1 MIPAAD
7 TEVTGLLDRLR
18 LAEQGR
24 TRAAELSHGQQ
35 QWLEIGVALMAR
47 PRLLLLDEPT
57 AGMSPRETAATA
69 ELLREL
75 TGGTTT
81 VIVEHDL
88 AFVRRIADIITVMHR
103 GQAVAEG
110 SPDEIAQNRAG
121 ARRLSGAEDAV
132 TLLAVDD
139 VYLRYGPSP
148 IVQGVSLTVDTGEVV
163 ALLGRNGVGKTTLA
177 RGLVGLMPIASG
189 HVRID
194 GADVT
199 GMSAHRVS
207 RRGVRIVPQGRGIFP
222 RLSVAENLRIGAF
235 LSQES
240 DPRVRDLLHEV
251 FPILWERR
259 QQRAGTLSGGEQ
271 QMLAIARALVSAP
284 KLLILDE
291 PTEGVAPVLIDRI
304 EDALRLLFAE
314 MRLGVLLIEQ
324 NLDFAF
330 AMAQRGYV
338 MEKGQ
343 IVLEAPIADLRHD
356 AVERY
361 LTF

>member
-1 MIPAAD
+1 
-7 TEVTGLLDRLR
+7 
-18 LAEQGR
+18 
-24 TRAAELSHGQQ
+24 
-35 QWLEIGVALMAR
+35 
-47 PRLLLLDEPT
+47 
-57 AGMSPRETAATA
+57 
-69 ELLREL
+69 
-75 TGGTTT
+75 
-81 VIVEHDL
+81 
-88 AFVRRIADIITVMHR
+88 
-103 GQAVAEG
+103 
-110 SPDEIAQNRAG
+110 
-121 ARRLSGAEDAV
+121 V

-139 VYLRYGPSP
+139 VHLRYGPSP
-148 IVQGVSLTVDTGEVV
+148 VVQGVSLAVDTGEVV

-177 RGLVGLMPIASG
+177 RGLVGLIPVAQGRVHIN
-189 HVRID
+189 

-199 GMSAHRVS
+199 GLPAHRVA
-207 RRGVRIVPQGRGIFP
+207 RHGIRIVPQGRGIFP
-222 RLSVAENLRIGAF
+222 RLSVDENLRVGSF
-235 LSQES
+235 LSPVADS
-240 DPRVRDLLHEV
+240 RVRELIHDL

-284 KLLILDE
+284 KLLVLDE

-314 MRLGVLLIEQ
+314 MGIGVLLIEQ

-330 AMAQRGYV
+330 ALAQRGYV

-343 IVLEAPIADLRHD
+343 IVLDLPVNELHGG

>member
-1 MIPAAD
+1 M
-7 TEVTGLLDRLR
+7 
-18 LAEQGR
+18 
-24 TRAAELSHGQQ
+24 
-35 QWLEIGVALMAR
+35 
-47 PRLLLLDEPT
+47 
-57 AGMSPRETAATA
+57 
-69 ELLREL
+69 
-75 TGGTTT
+75 
-81 VIVEHDL
+81 
-88 AFVRRIADIITVMHR
+88 
-103 GQAVAEG
+103 
-110 SPDEIAQNRAG
+110 
-121 ARRLSGAEDAV
+121 
-132 TLLAVDD
+132 TLFAVDN
-139 VYLRYGPSP
+139 VHIRYGPSP
-148 IVQGVSLTVDTGEVV
+148 IVQGVSLEVDTGEVV

-177 RGLVGLMPIASG
+177 RGLIGLTPIAQG
-189 HVRID
+189 RVRID
-194 GADVT
+194 GTDVT
-199 GMSAHRVS
+199 GMAAHRVS

-222 RLSVAENLRIGAF
+222 RLSIAENLRIGAF
-235 LSQES
+235 LSHEP
-240 DPRVRDLLHEV
+240 DPRVRDLLHEL

-271 QMLAIARALVSAP
+271 QMLAIARALLSAP

-343 IVLEAPIADLRHD
+343 IVLEAPISDLHHD
-356 AVERY
+356 AVERF

>member
-1 MIPAAD
+1 
-7 TEVTGLLDRLR
+7 
-18 LAEQGR
+18 
-24 TRAAELSHGQQ
+24 
-35 QWLEIGVALMAR
+35 
-47 PRLLLLDEPT
+47 
-57 AGMSPRETAATA
+57 
-69 ELLREL
+69 
-75 TGGTTT
+75 
-81 VIVEHDL
+81 
-88 AFVRRIADIITVMHR
+88 
-103 GQAVAEG
+103 
-110 SPDEIAQNRAG
+110 
-121 ARRLSGAEDAV
+121 V
-132 TLLAVDD
+132 TLLSVED

-148 IVQGVSLTVDTGEVV
+148 IVQGVSLTVDMGEVV

-177 RGLVGLMPIASG
+177 RGLVGLTPIASG
-189 HVRID
+189 HVRIE

-199 GMSAHRVS
+199 GMTAHRVS

-235 LSQES
+235 LSQEP
-240 DPRVRDLLHEV
+240 DPHVRDLLHDL
-251 FPILWERR
+251 FPILRERR

-271 QMLAIARALVSAP
+271 QMLAIARALLSAP

-330 AMAQRGYV
+330 AIAQRGYV

>member
-1 MIPAAD
+1 
-7 TEVTGLLDRLR
+7 
-18 LAEQGR
+18 
-24 TRAAELSHGQQ
+24 
-35 QWLEIGVALMAR
+35 
-47 PRLLLLDEPT
+47 
-57 AGMSPRETAATA
+57 
-69 ELLREL
+69 
-75 TGGTTT
+75 
-81 VIVEHDL
+81 
-88 AFVRRIADIITVMHR
+88 
-103 GQAVAEG
+103 
-110 SPDEIAQNRAG
+110 
-121 ARRLSGAEDAV
+121 V

-139 VYLRYGPSP
+139 IYLRYGPSP
-148 IVQGVSLTVDTGEVV
+148 IVQGVSLTVDMGEVV

-177 RGLVGLMPIASG
+177 RGLVGLTAIASG
-189 HVRID
+189 HVRVE

-207 RRGVRIVPQGRGIFP
+207 RHGVRVVPQGRGIFP
-222 RLSVAENLRIGAF
+222 RLSVAENLRIGEF

-330 AMAQRGYV
+330 AMAKRGYV

-343 IVLEAPIADLRHD
+343 IVLEAPITDLRHD

>member
-1 MIPAAD
+1 
-7 TEVTGLLDRLR
+7 
-18 LAEQGR
+18 
-24 TRAAELSHGQQ
+24 
-35 QWLEIGVALMAR
+35 
-47 PRLLLLDEPT
+47 
-57 AGMSPRETAATA
+57 
-69 ELLREL
+69 
-75 TGGTTT
+75 
-81 VIVEHDL
+81 
-88 AFVRRIADIITVMHR
+88 
-103 GQAVAEG
+103 
-110 SPDEIAQNRAG
+110 
-121 ARRLSGAEDAV
+121 V
-132 TLLAVDD
+132 TLLSVDD

-148 IVQGVSLTVDTGEVV
+148 VVQGVTLAVGAGEVV

-177 RGLVGLMPIASG
+177 RGLVGLMPIAQG
-189 HVRID
+189 RIRFD
-194 GADVT
+194 GADIT
-199 GMSAHRVS
+199 SLPAHRVA
-207 RRGVRIVPQGRGIFP
+207 RHGIRIVPQGRGIFP
-222 RLSVAENLRIGAF
+222 RLSVDENLRIGSF
-235 LSQES
+235 LSPVV
-240 DPRVRDLLHEV
+240 DARVRELIRDL

-314 MRLGVLLIEQ
+314 MGISVLLIEQ

-330 AMAQRGYV
+330 ALAQRGYV

-343 IVLEAPIADLRHD
+343 IVLDVPVSELHGG

>member
-1 MIPAAD
+1 
-7 TEVTGLLDRLR
+7 
-18 LAEQGR
+18 
-24 TRAAELSHGQQ
+24 
-35 QWLEIGVALMAR
+35 
-47 PRLLLLDEPT
+47 
-57 AGMSPRETAATA
+57 
-69 ELLREL
+69 
-75 TGGTTT
+75 
-81 VIVEHDL
+81 
-88 AFVRRIADIITVMHR
+88 
-103 GQAVAEG
+103 
-110 SPDEIAQNRAG
+110 
-121 ARRLSGAEDAV
+121 V

-177 RGLVGLMPIASG
+177 RGLVGLTPIASG
-189 HVRID
+189 HVRVE
-194 GADVT
+194 GTDVT

-235 LSQES
+235 LSQDP
-240 DPRVRDLLHEV
+240 DPRVRDLLHEL
-251 FPILWERR
+251 FPILWERG

-271 QMLAIARALVSAP
+271 QMLAIARALLSAP

>member
-1 MIPAAD
+1 
-7 TEVTGLLDRLR
+7 
-18 LAEQGR
+18 
-24 TRAAELSHGQQ
+24 
-35 QWLEIGVALMAR
+35 
-47 PRLLLLDEPT
+47 
-57 AGMSPRETAATA
+57 
-69 ELLREL
+69 
-75 TGGTTT
+75 
-81 VIVEHDL
+81 
-88 AFVRRIADIITVMHR
+88 
-103 GQAVAEG
+103 
-110 SPDEIAQNRAG
+110 
-121 ARRLSGAEDAV
+121 V

-139 VYLRYGPSP
+139 VHIRYGPSP
-148 IVQGVSLTVDTGEVV
+148 IVQGVSLEVDMGEIV

-177 RGLVGLMPIASG
+177 RGLVGLTPIAQG
-189 HVRID
+189 QVLVD
-194 GADVT
+194 GTDVT
-199 GMSAHRVS
+199 GMTAHRVS

-235 LSQES
+235 LSQEP
-240 DPRVRDLLHEV
+240 DPRVHDLLHEL
-251 FPILWERR
+251 FPILWDRR

-324 NLDFAF
+324 NLEFAF
-330 AMAQRGYV
+330 AMAKRGYV

-343 IVLEAPIADLRHD
+343 IVLEAPIASLDHD
-356 AVERY
+356 AVERF

>member
-1 MIPAAD
+1 M
-7 TEVTGLLDRLR
+7 
-18 LAEQGR
+18 
-24 TRAAELSHGQQ
+24 
-35 QWLEIGVALMAR
+35 
-47 PRLLLLDEPT
+47 
-57 AGMSPRETAATA
+57 
-69 ELLREL
+69 
-75 TGGTTT
+75 
-81 VIVEHDL
+81 
-88 AFVRRIADIITVMHR
+88 
-103 GQAVAEG
+103 
-110 SPDEIAQNRAG
+110 
-121 ARRLSGAEDAV
+121 

-148 IVQGVSLTVDTGEVV
+148 IVQGVSLTVDRGEVV

-177 RGLVGLMPIASG
+177 RGLVGLTPIASG
-189 HVRID
+189 HVRIE

-199 GMSAHRVS
+199 GMTAHRVS
-207 RRGVRIVPQGRGIFP
+207 RHGVRIVPQGRGIFP
-222 RLSVAENLRIGAF
+222 RLTVTENLRIGAF
-235 LSQES
+235 LSQEP
-240 DPRVRDLLHEV
+240 DPRVRDLLHEL

-271 QMLAIARALVSAP
+271 QMLAIARALLSEP

-304 EDALRLLFAE
+304 EDALGLLFAE
-314 MRLGVLLIEQ
+314 MPLGVLLIEQ

-343 IVLEAPIADLRHD
+343 IVLEAPIANLRHD

>member
-1 MIPAAD
+1 
-7 TEVTGLLDRLR
+7 VN
-18 LAEQGR
+18 
-24 TRAAELSHGQQ
+24 
-35 QWLEIGVALMAR
+35 V
-47 PRLLLLDEPT
+47 
-57 AGMSPRETAATA
+57 
-69 ELLREL
+69 
-75 TGGTTT
+75 
-81 VIVEHDL
+81 
-88 AFVRRIADIITVMHR
+88 
-103 GQAVAEG
+103 
-110 SPDEIAQNRAG
+110 
-121 ARRLSGAEDAV
+121 
-132 TLLAVDD
+132 LAVDD
-139 VYLRYGPSP
+139 VHLRYGLSP
-148 IVQGVSLTVDTGEVV
+148 IVQGVSLTVDMGEVV

-177 RGLVGLMPIASG
+177 RGLVGLNPIAQG
-189 HVRID
+189 RVRID
-194 GADVT
+194 GVDVT
-199 GMSAHRVS
+199 GMAAHRVS

-222 RLSVAENLRIGAF
+222 RLTVAENLRIGAF
-235 LSQES
+235 LSQEP
-240 DPRVRDLLHEV
+240 DPRVRDLLHEL

-314 MRLGVLLIEQ
+314 MRLSVLLIEQ

-343 IVLEAPIADLRHD
+343 IVLEAAITDLRHD
-356 AVERY
+356 AVERF

>member
-1 MIPAAD
+1 
-7 TEVTGLLDRLR
+7 
-18 LAEQGR
+18 
-24 TRAAELSHGQQ
+24 
-35 QWLEIGVALMAR
+35 
-47 PRLLLLDEPT
+47 
-57 AGMSPRETAATA
+57 
-69 ELLREL
+69 
-75 TGGTTT
+75 
-81 VIVEHDL
+81 
-88 AFVRRIADIITVMHR
+88 
-103 GQAVAEG
+103 
-110 SPDEIAQNRAG
+110 
-121 ARRLSGAEDAV
+121 V
-132 TLLAVDD
+132 TLLAVDN
-139 VYLRYGPSP
+139 VHLRYGPSP
-148 IVQGVSLTVDTGEVV
+148 IVQGVSLTVDMGEVV

-177 RGLVGLMPIASG
+177 RGLVGLTPIAQG

-194 GADVT
+194 GIEVT
-199 GMSAHRVS
+199 GMTAHRVS

-222 RLSVAENLRIGAF
+222 RLSVAENLRIGEF

-240 DPRVRDLLHEV
+240 DPRVRDLLHEL

-271 QMLAIARALVSAP
+271 QMLAIARALISGP

-330 AMAQRGYV
+330 AMARRGYV

-343 IVLEAPIADLRHD
+343 IVLEAPIAGLREE
-356 AVERY
+356 AIERF

>member
-1 MIPAAD
+1 
-7 TEVTGLLDRLR
+7 
-18 LAEQGR
+18 
-24 TRAAELSHGQQ
+24 
-35 QWLEIGVALMAR
+35 
-47 PRLLLLDEPT
+47 
-57 AGMSPRETAATA
+57 
-69 ELLREL
+69 
-75 TGGTTT
+75 
-81 VIVEHDL
+81 
-88 AFVRRIADIITVMHR
+88 
-103 GQAVAEG
+103 
-110 SPDEIAQNRAG
+110 
-121 ARRLSGAEDAV
+121 V

-148 IVQGVSLTVDTGEVV
+148 IVQGVSLTVDVGEVV

-177 RGLVGLMPIASG
+177 RGLVGLTPIASG
-189 HVRID
+189 HVRIES
-194 GADVT
+194 ADVT
-199 GMSAHRVS
+199 GMTAHRVS
-207 RRGVRIVPQGRGIFP
+207 RHGVRIVPQGRGIFP

-235 LSQES
+235 LSQEP
-240 DPRVRDLLHEV
+240 DPRVRDLLHEL

-271 QMLAIARALVSAP
+271 QMLAIARALLSAP
-284 KLLILDE
+284 KVLILDE

-304 EDALRLLFAE
+304 EGALRLLFAE

-356 AVERY
+356 AVEQY

>member
-1 MIPAAD
+1 M
-7 TEVTGLLDRLR
+7 
-18 LAEQGR
+18 
-24 TRAAELSHGQQ
+24 
-35 QWLEIGVALMAR
+35 
-47 PRLLLLDEPT
+47 
-57 AGMSPRETAATA
+57 
-69 ELLREL
+69 
-75 TGGTTT
+75 
-81 VIVEHDL
+81 
-88 AFVRRIADIITVMHR
+88 
-103 GQAVAEG
+103 
-110 SPDEIAQNRAG
+110 
-121 ARRLSGAEDAV
+121 

-139 VYLRYGPSP
+139 VHLRYGPSP
-148 IVQGVSLTVDTGEVV
+148 VVQGVSLAVDTGEVV

-177 RGLVGLMPIASG
+177 RGLVGLLPIAQG
-189 HVRID
+189 HVRIN

-199 GMSAHRVS
+199 GLPAHRVA
-207 RRGVRIVPQGRGIFP
+207 RHGIRIVPQGRGIFP
-222 RLSVAENLRIGAF
+222 RLSVDENLRVGSF
-235 LSQES
+235 LNPVA
-240 DPRVRDLLHEV
+240 DTRVRELIHEL

-284 KLLILDE
+284 KLLVLDE

-314 MRLGVLLIEQ
+314 MGIGVLLIEQ

-330 AMAQRGYV
+330 ALAQRGYV

-343 IVLEAPIADLRHD
+343 IVLDVPVNELHGG

>member
-1 MIPAAD
+1 M
-7 TEVTGLLDRLR
+7 
-18 LAEQGR
+18 
-24 TRAAELSHGQQ
+24 
-35 QWLEIGVALMAR
+35 
-47 PRLLLLDEPT
+47 
-57 AGMSPRETAATA
+57 
-69 ELLREL
+69 
-75 TGGTTT
+75 
-81 VIVEHDL
+81 
-88 AFVRRIADIITVMHR
+88 
-103 GQAVAEG
+103 
-110 SPDEIAQNRAG
+110 
-121 ARRLSGAEDAV
+121 

-139 VYLRYGPSP
+139 IYLRYGPSP
-148 IVQGVSLTVDTGEVV
+148 IVQGVSLTVDMGEVV

-177 RGLVGLMPIASG
+177 RGLVGLTAIASG
-189 HVRID
+189 HVRVE

-207 RRGVRIVPQGRGIFP
+207 RHGVRVVPQGRGIFP
-222 RLSVAENLRIGAF
+222 RLSVAENLRIGEF

-304 EDALRLLFAE
+304 EDALRLLFTE

-330 AMAQRGYV
+330 AMAKRGYV

-343 IVLEAPIADLRHD
+343 IVLEAPITDLRHD

>member
-1 MIPAAD
+1 
-7 TEVTGLLDRLR
+7 
-18 LAEQGR
+18 
-24 TRAAELSHGQQ
+24 
-35 QWLEIGVALMAR
+35 
-47 PRLLLLDEPT
+47 
-57 AGMSPRETAATA
+57 
-69 ELLREL
+69 
-75 TGGTTT
+75 
-81 VIVEHDL
+81 
-88 AFVRRIADIITVMHR
+88 
-103 GQAVAEG
+103 
-110 SPDEIAQNRAG
+110 
-121 ARRLSGAEDAV
+121 V
-132 TLLAVDD
+132 TLLDVDD
-139 VYLRYGPSP
+139 VHLRYGASP
-148 IVQGVSLTVDTGEVV
+148 IVQGVSLTIDTGEVV

-177 RGLVGLMPIASG
+177 RGLVGLTPIASG
-189 HVRID
+189 HVRIE

-235 LSQES
+235 LSQEP
-240 DPRVRDLLHEV
+240 DLRVRDLLHEL

-259 QQRAGTLSGGEQ
+259 RQRAGTLSGGEQ
-271 QMLAIARALVSAP
+271 QMLAIARALLSGP

-343 IVLEAPIADLRHD
+343 IVLEAPITGLRRD

>member
-1 MIPAAD
+1 M
-7 TEVTGLLDRLR
+7 
-18 LAEQGR
+18 
-24 TRAAELSHGQQ
+24 
-35 QWLEIGVALMAR
+35 
-47 PRLLLLDEPT
+47 
-57 AGMSPRETAATA
+57 
-69 ELLREL
+69 
-75 TGGTTT
+75 
-81 VIVEHDL
+81 
-88 AFVRRIADIITVMHR
+88 
-103 GQAVAEG
+103 
-110 SPDEIAQNRAG
+110 
-121 ARRLSGAEDAV
+121 

-148 IVQGVSLTVDTGEVV
+148 IVQGVSLTVDMGEVV

-177 RGLVGLMPIASG
+177 RGLVGLTPIASG
-189 HVRID
+189 HVRIE

-207 RRGVRIVPQGRGIFP
+207 HHGVRIVPQGRGIFP

-235 LSQES
+235 LSQEP
-240 DPRVRDLLHEV
+240 DPRVRDLLHEL

-271 QMLAIARALVSAP
+271 QMLAIARALISGP

-356 AVERY
+356 AVEQY

>member
-1 MIPAAD
+1 
-7 TEVTGLLDRLR
+7 
-18 LAEQGR
+18 
-24 TRAAELSHGQQ
+24 
-35 QWLEIGVALMAR
+35 
-47 PRLLLLDEPT
+47 
-57 AGMSPRETAATA
+57 
-69 ELLREL
+69 
-75 TGGTTT
+75 
-81 VIVEHDL
+81 
-88 AFVRRIADIITVMHR
+88 
-103 GQAVAEG
+103 
-110 SPDEIAQNRAG
+110 
-121 ARRLSGAEDAV
+121 V
-132 TLLAVDD
+132 TLLVVND

-148 IVQGVSLTVDTGEVV
+148 IVQGVSLTVDMGEVV

-177 RGLVGLMPIASG
+177 RGLVGLTAIASG
-189 HVRID
+189 HVRVE

-222 RLSVAENLRIGAF
+222 RLSVAENLRIGEF

-271 QMLAIARALVSAP
+271 QMLAIARALLSAP

-343 IVLEAPIADLRHD
+343 IVLGAPIADLRHD

>member
-1 MIPAAD
+1 M
-7 TEVTGLLDRLR
+7 
-18 LAEQGR
+18 
-24 TRAAELSHGQQ
+24 
-35 QWLEIGVALMAR
+35 
-47 PRLLLLDEPT
+47 
-57 AGMSPRETAATA
+57 
-69 ELLREL
+69 
-75 TGGTTT
+75 
-81 VIVEHDL
+81 
-88 AFVRRIADIITVMHR
+88 
-103 GQAVAEG
+103 
-110 SPDEIAQNRAG
+110 
-121 ARRLSGAEDAV
+121 

-148 IVQGVSLTVDTGEVV
+148 IVQGVSLTVDMGEVV

-177 RGLVGLMPIASG
+177 RGLVGLTPIASG

-194 GADVT
+194 GAEVT
-199 GMSAHRVS
+199 GMTAHRVS

-235 LSQES
+235 LSQEP
-240 DPRVRDLLHEV
+240 DPRVRDLLHEL

-271 QMLAIARALVSAP
+271 QMLAIARALLSAP

-343 IVLEAPIADLRHD
+343 IVLEAPIADLRQD
-356 AVERY
+356 AVEQY

>member
-1 MIPAAD
+1 
-7 TEVTGLLDRLR
+7 
-18 LAEQGR
+18 
-24 TRAAELSHGQQ
+24 
-35 QWLEIGVALMAR
+35 
-47 PRLLLLDEPT
+47 
-57 AGMSPRETAATA
+57 
-69 ELLREL
+69 
-75 TGGTTT
+75 
-81 VIVEHDL
+81 
-88 AFVRRIADIITVMHR
+88 
-103 GQAVAEG
+103 
-110 SPDEIAQNRAG
+110 
-121 ARRLSGAEDAV
+121 V
-132 TLLAVDD
+132 TLLAVND
-139 VYLRYGPSP
+139 VYVRYGPSP
-148 IVQGVSLTVDTGEVV
+148 IVQGVSLTVDMGEVV
-163 ALLGRNGVGKTTLA
+163 AVLGRNGVGKTTLA
-177 RGLVGLMPIASG
+177 RGLVGLTPVARG
-189 HVRID
+189 HVRME
-194 GADVT
+194 GVDVT

-235 LSQES
+235 LSRDPE
-240 DPRVRDLLHEV
+240 PRVRELLDEL

-271 QMLAIARALVSAP
+271 QMLAIARALLSAP

-314 MRLGVLLIEQ
+314 MRMGVLLIEQ

-343 IVLEAPIADLRHD
+343 IVLEAPIADLRQG
-356 AVERY
+356 AVEQY

>member
-1 MIPAAD
+1 M
-7 TEVTGLLDRLR
+7 
-18 LAEQGR
+18 
-24 TRAAELSHGQQ
+24 
-35 QWLEIGVALMAR
+35 
-47 PRLLLLDEPT
+47 
-57 AGMSPRETAATA
+57 
-69 ELLREL
+69 
-75 TGGTTT
+75 
-81 VIVEHDL
+81 
-88 AFVRRIADIITVMHR
+88 
-103 GQAVAEG
+103 
-110 SPDEIAQNRAG
+110 
-121 ARRLSGAEDAV
+121 

-139 VYLRYGPSP
+139 VHLRYGPSP
-148 IVQGVSLTVDTGEVV
+148 IVRGVSLTVDTGEVV

-177 RGLVGLMPIASG
+177 RGLVGLTPIASG
-189 HVRID
+189 HVRFD
-194 GADVT
+194 GTVVT
-199 GMSAHRVS
+199 GMTAHRVS
-207 RRGVRIVPQGRGIFP
+207 RYGVRIVPQGRGIFP

-235 LSQES
+235 LSQEPN
-240 DPRVRDLLHEV
+240 PRVRDLLHEL

-314 MRLGVLLIEQ
+314 MQLGVLLIEQ

-343 IVLEAPIADLRHD
+343 IALAAPITELGQES
-356 AVERY
+356 VERY

>member
-1 MIPAAD
+1 
-7 TEVTGLLDRLR
+7 
-18 LAEQGR
+18 
-24 TRAAELSHGQQ
+24 
-35 QWLEIGVALMAR
+35 
-47 PRLLLLDEPT
+47 
-57 AGMSPRETAATA
+57 
-69 ELLREL
+69 
-75 TGGTTT
+75 
-81 VIVEHDL
+81 
-88 AFVRRIADIITVMHR
+88 
-103 GQAVAEG
+103 
-110 SPDEIAQNRAG
+110 
-121 ARRLSGAEDAV
+121 V

-148 IVQGVSLTVDTGEVV
+148 IVQGVSLTVDMGEVV

-177 RGLVGLMPIASG
+177 RGLVGLTPIASG
-189 HVRID
+189 RVRID
-194 GADVT
+194 GAEVT
-199 GMSAHRVS
+199 GMTAHRVS

-222 RLSVAENLRIGAF
+222 RLSVEENLRIGAF
-235 LSQES
+235 LSQAP
-240 DPRVRDLLHEV
+240 DPRVRDLLHEL

-271 QMLAIARALVSAP
+271 QMLAIARALLSAP

-343 IVLEAPIADLRHD
+343 IVLEAPIGDLRQD
-356 AVERY
+356 AVEQY